1 MRATYDA
8 QRFEHV
14 CADDDQ
20 SDDGRLAG
28 NETERRV
35 DERRVEEE
43 REKTQL
49 KEQRQLCIDHAV
61 TYILII
67 AHLFHGYQKGT
78 SSLNWLS

>member
-1 MRATYDA
+1 LRATYDA
-8 QRFEHV
+8 QRSEYV
-14 CADDDQ
+14 CAKDDQ

-49 KEQRQLCIDHAV
+49 
-61 TYILII
+61 
-67 AHLFHGYQKGT
+67 
-78 SSLNWLS
+78 